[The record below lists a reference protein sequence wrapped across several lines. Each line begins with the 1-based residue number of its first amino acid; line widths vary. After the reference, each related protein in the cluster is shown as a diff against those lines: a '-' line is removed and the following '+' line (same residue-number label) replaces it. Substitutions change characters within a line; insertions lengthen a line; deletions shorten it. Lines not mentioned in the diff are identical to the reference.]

1 MSAQSEL
8 CEAPPPAVSDLDA
21 ARVAALNKLY
31 ELRYQTAEVALTLS
45 QTHDL
50 QAALAAQL
58 AHGEILA
65 SISIMELSHPELA

>member
-8 CEAPPPAVSDLDA
+8 CEAPPPAVSDLTA
-21 ARVAALNKLY
+21 ARVTALNRRY
-31 ELRYQTAEVALTLS
+31 ELRYQTAEVALALS

-58 AHGEILA
+58 SHGEILA
-65 SISIMELSHPELA
+65 AISIMELSHPELA